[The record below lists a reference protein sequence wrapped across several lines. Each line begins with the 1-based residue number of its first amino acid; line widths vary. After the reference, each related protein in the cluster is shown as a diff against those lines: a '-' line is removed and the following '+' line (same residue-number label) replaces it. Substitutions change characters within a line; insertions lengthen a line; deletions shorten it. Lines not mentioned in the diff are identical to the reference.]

1 MKMEI
6 AKNGVISLT
15 RAWTRESLEKKDGY
29 SFPVM
34 IRMRDRR
41 SPAVEEYATAKLC
54 CSWAGDRP

>member
-6 AKNGVISLT
+6 AKNAVISLT
-15 RAWTRESLEKKDGY
+15 RAWTREPLEKKDGY

-41 SPAVEEYATAKLC
+41 SPAVNEYVTAKL
-54 CSWAGDRP
+54 G